1 MTTSHELTDPVVS
14 ARLVKKE
21 SDRRA
26 LAREYSKAR
35 VAMCALQGL
44 LSHGRPVDRQLV
56 LDAYEAADQLVAERE
71 RRWAELIAAQKTEQI
86 DGAPDAKS
94 P

>member
-14 ARLVKKE
+14 ARVVKREK
-21 SDRRA
+21 DRRA
-26 LAREYSKAR
+26 LAREDSKAT
-35 VAMCALQGL
+35 VAMCAMQGL
-44 LSHGRPVDRQLV
+44 LSHGQPVDRQLV
-56 LDAYEAADQLVAERE
+56 LDAYEAADQLIAERE
-71 RRWAELIAAQKTEQI
+71 RRRAEIVAAQKAEQI